1 MSILMRLKRE
11 IYGEVK
17 FARSIGIKVGE
28 NCEFYHGIIWGSEP
42 YLIEIGNHVRITTG
56 CKFVTHDG
64 GLWVLRKKYNK
75 DTIDRFGKIVIG
87 NNVHIGWD
95 TIIMPGVTIGDN
107 VVIGCGSVVTKNI
120 PSNSVYAGV
129 PARKIEDVEEEK
141 PHEETTSQN
150 DVPSRTE
157 KNKES
162 KVDEDF
168 FELIDSMYKE
178 RVDE

>member
-1 MSILMRLKRE
+1 MSILMRLKRK
-11 IYGEVK
+11 IYGEIK
-17 FARSIGIKVGE
+17 FAKSIGVKVGE
-28 NCEFYHGIIWGSEP
+28 DCEFYHGIIWGSEP

-107 VVIGCGSVVTKNI
+107 VVIGCGSVVTKDI

-129 PARKIEDVEEEK
+129 PARKIEDIEEYYQKITSKAIDTKGLNYLEK
-141 PHEETTSQN
+141 
-150 DVPSRTE
+150 RE
-157 KNKES
+157 KILNYYNEGFK
-162 KVDEDF
+162 DE
-168 FELIDSMYKE
+168 K
-178 RVDE
+178 